1 MRKRIAI
8 LVAQIDESTQK
19 KFITEFIK
27 QAYAYDYDV
36 CIFTMYQKY
45 QETPLRDIGD
55 SNIFELVNFD
65 LFEAIVVLSDTILT
79 PGYIGPLHDRIKEKF
94 KGPVLVV
101 DKESSFFDSVMMDH
115 YTPVKKI
122 INHLIED
129 HGYRDIAFLGGKEGH
144 PHSVQRLNAFLD
156 SMREHDLTVREEWIY
171 HGNYWY
177 DSAEDF
183 VDLLLEDREHLPR
196 ALACANDCMA
206 IGAAARLT
214 ENGIRVPEDVAVTG
228 YDSLEAGKDSP
239 SPLTSADIPAG
250 DCGEYCAHL
259 IHSKIMG
266 EPCKEFVS
274 KAPLFIGGSCGCVRE
289 VELLPK
295 KLRPQWRTQQSAKSM
310 FSDFNHM
317 LADLMDATSIKAFLK
332 LVSDYAY
339 QIMPFE
345 GFAICLNEGFTKW
358 DNFVGENALRKGYT
372 DTMYE
377 VFRCSGKEL
386 NKSIID
392 LEMKFNVKDLVPE
405 LHVKR
410 DFPTTF
416 IFNPLYFDDRCF
428 GYVVIN
434 YGEEVELYDLGYRI
448 WMKDIMQGMESFYRK
463 GYMFALVEKMKAD
476 QIRDSLTGL
485 YNYDGFIR
493 QAAVVSES
501 KDILG
506 KMVNVITMDIQ
517 GMKQLNEIYG
527 RHVGEKAIKE
537 LARIIQGSVR
547 GDEICCRM
555 CNDEFLI
562 TVLDDDNSTRANEIM
577 NYVKTE
583 LKKFKLMADSD
594 YELQIYAANL
604 LGIPTQKGELEYLI
618 NQAISIK
625 NHKKNAMSSETKD
638 LMDEIK
644 RNQLV
649 MQILNQNLLTYHYQP
664 IVSAKDGSIYAYE
677 ALMRY
682 ERERI
687 SPLQIIQS
695 ATYLNRLA
703 DIEKSTLLNVT
714 KDVEENIDLFGN
726 AKVFINSLP
735 GIELSRED
743 DAVFTSR
750 SVKHTGRFVIE
761 FTEEAE
767 LNDDSLKNLKDKYER
782 IGNQVAIDDYGSGYS
797 NVNNLLR
804 YMPQYVKIDRM
815 LITDIHINPQKQHLV
830 KNIIEFAHDNDII
843 ALAEGVETSEELQE
857 CIKLGIDLIQGYYT
871 GKPMR
876 TPIGEIAP
884 EIRAEIE
891 QFQLKSMDWSSMQES
906 MMG

>member
-19 KFITEFIK
+19 KFTTEFIK

-65 LFEAIVVLSDTILT
+65 LFEAVVVLSDTILT
-79 PGYIGPLHDRIKEKF
+79 PGYIGPLHERIKEKF

-115 YTPVKKI
+115 YTPVRKI
-122 INHLIED
+122 VDHLIED

-156 SMREHDLTVREEWIY
+156 SMKEHSLNVRDEWIY

-177 DSAEDF
+177 DSAEEFADI
-183 VDLLLEDREHLPR
+183 LLKDREHLPR
-196 ALACANDCMA
+196 ALVCANDCMA

-214 ENGIRVPEDVAVTG
+214 ENGIRVPEDIAITG
-228 YDSLEAGKDSP
+228 YDSIEVGKDSP

-259 IHSKIMG
+259 IHSKITG

-274 KAPLFIGGSCGCVRE
+274 KAPLFIGGSCGCVHE

-317 LADLMDATSIKAFLK
+317 LADLMDATSIKSFLNV
-332 LVSDYAY
+332 VSDYAH
-339 QIMPFE
+339 QIMPFD
-345 GFAICLNEGFTKW
+345 GFVICLNEGFTKW
-358 DNFVGENALRKGYT
+358 DHFVGEKALRKGYT

-392 LEMKFNVKDLVPE
+392 LDNKFLASDLLPE
-405 LHVKR
+405 LYSER
-410 DFPTTF
+410 EFPTTY
-416 IFNPLYFDDRCF
+416 IFNPLYYDDRCF
-428 GYVVIN
+428 GFVSIN
-434 YGEEVELYDLGYRI
+434 YGKEVKLYDLGYRI

-463 GYMFALVEKMKAD
+463 GYMFSLMEKMKAN
-476 QIRDSLTGL
+476 QIRDELTGL
-485 YNYDGFIR
+485 YNYDGFIK
-493 QAAVVSES
+493 QVGVAAENRN
-501 KDILG
+501 LYG
-506 KMVNVITMDIQ
+506 KIANVISMDIQ
-517 GMKQLNEIYG
+517 GMKQLNEVYG
-527 RHVGEKAIKE
+527 RHMGEKAIKA
-537 LARIIQGSVR
+537 LARIIQASVR
-547 GDEICCRM
+547 DDEICCRM

-562 TVLDDDNSTRANEIM
+562 IMLDDDNSTRANELLG
-577 NYVKTE
+577 NVKE
-583 LKKFKLMADSD
+583 QLKKFKLVDDSD
-594 YELQIYAANL
+594 YELQIYSANL
-604 LGIPTQKGELEYLI
+604 LGTPTQKGELEYLI
-618 NQAISIK
+618 NQAISVK
-625 NHKKNAMSSETKD
+625 NHKKNAMSTETKD

-649 MQILNQNLLTYHYQP
+649 MKILNQNLLTYYYQP
-664 IVSAKDGSIYAYE
+664 IVSAKDGSVYAYE

-682 ERERI
+682 EMERI

-714 KDVEENIDLFGN
+714 KDVEDNIEQFGS

-735 GIELSRED
+735 GIELSNED
-743 DAVFTSR
+743 DAIFTSR

-767 LNDDSLKNLKDKYER
+767 LNDESLRNLKNKYEQ

-815 LITDIHINPQKQHLV
+815 LITDIHINPQKQHFV
-830 KNIIEFAHDNDII
+830 KNIIEFAHNNNIV

-891 QFQLKSMDWSSMQES
+891 QFQHKRMVWSSIQNDIVS
-906 MMG
+906 